1 MQCCGRALKVG
12 MHIKGVEL
20 RGQNKCVYLHFV
32 IRGLEKCGVTLMR
45 GKLSHHQPW
54 SRQILNFTS
63 TYKYVTA
70 HIHSTLHVFC
80 TSYLHIAIYTLYL
93 LSIQTNKEPY
103 YVIRDGKSSLV
114 FSLSINRLDVEDDLS
129 VEEMKK
135 IVLTQSPR
143 TQTPGGHTLFI
154 ILRSSYLEYGIY
166 ILLAF

>member
-1 MQCCGRALKVG
+1 MCLSPLCDPWTGEMWGNSHERKTQSSSAIIVQANIQL
-12 MHIKGVEL
+12 
-20 RGQNKCVYLHFV
+20 YLNLL
-32 IRGLEKCGVTLMR
+32 IA
-45 GKLSHHQPW
+45 
-54 SRQILNFTS
+54 
-63 TYKYVTA
+63 A
-70 HIHSTLHVFC
+70 HIHSTLHVFY

-103 YVIRDGKSSLV
+103 YVIRDGKPSLV

-154 ILRSSYLEYGIY
+154 ILLSTYLEYGIY
-166 ILLAF
+166 ILLAFQLLHQFKHQQQT